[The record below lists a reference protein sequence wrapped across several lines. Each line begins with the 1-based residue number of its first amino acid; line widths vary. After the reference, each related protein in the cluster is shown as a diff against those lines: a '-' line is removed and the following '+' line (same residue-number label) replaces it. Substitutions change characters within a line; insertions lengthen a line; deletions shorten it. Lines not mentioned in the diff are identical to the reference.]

1 MGGRLS
7 LLLTTSGSGSSNGL
21 AIAQQI
27 KGTLKRLR
35 DKHIIFMHNPFQV
48 MREDDWE
55 RLRKAMHRH
64 RLQPFKL

>member
-1 MGGRLS
+1 MPGC
-7 LLLTTSGSGSSNGL
+7 
-21 AIAQQI
+21 
-27 KGTLKRLR
+27 
-35 DKHIIFMHNPFQV
+35 FQV